1 MTETQERFLKAVA
14 GQVPLDRVAEVHL
27 FPSMKQGGVETGIAV
42 VATEGGE
49 DARHTVYSARYR
61 LTLKGPD
68 RGKWECDVVAEAD
81 APLVTVEAVVRGV
94 RRRSGE
100 QGEPEPV
107 SGDALRQ
114 LALEPAR

>member
-1 MTETQERFLKAVA
+1 MTETQARFLRAVA

-27 FPSMKQGGVETGIAV
+27 FPSMKQAGVETGIAV
-42 VATEGGE
+42 VAAEAE
-49 DARHTVYSARYR
+49 EARHTVYSARYR
-61 LTLKGPD
+61 LTLKGSD

-81 APLVTVEAVVRGV
+81 APLITVEAVVRGV
-94 RRRSGE
+94 RHRSDE
-100 QGEPEPV
+100 QGEPELV

>member
-14 GQVPLDRVAEVHL
+14 GHVPLDRVAEVHL

-42 VATEGGE
+42 VAAKAE

-61 LTLKGPD
+61 LTLRGAD

-100 QGEPEPV
+100 QGEPELV
-107 SGDALRQ
+107 SGETLRQ

>member
-27 FPSMKQGGVETGIAV
+27 FPAMKQGGVETGIAV
-42 VATEGGE
+42 IAAEGE
-49 DARHTVYSARYR
+49 EPRHTVYSARYR

-94 RRRSGE
+94 RHRSGD
-100 QGEPEPV
+100 QGEPELV
-107 SGDALRQ
+107 SGDALRL
-114 LALEPAR
+114 LAPQPA